1 MFFSLA
7 LLLPRVR
14 RASCWSSPPAPR
26 RARAPA
32 ASTPHA
38 QKVASRNLGTLTAAA
53 GPSPCDPY
61 RQALPMRPSL
71 KARTFSFLNYCAS
84 TDDRRTNDATCGPQ
98 EWVADWITALGGN
111 PERTLTAAAGPSPR
125 DPYRH
130 SLAMRPPRKAR
141 PFCFLNYIFWLY
153 VKKRTKRHVFCDSAR
168 SPHRTT
174 KPSRGRLRVVGLK
187 AHTPFAACK

>member
-1 MFFSLA
+1 MPSDQPHEAVPGWVWWCGAAISRYSQKTCLFVRFFT
-7 LLLPRVR
+7 
-14 RASCWSSPPAPR
+14 SSQIIKM
-26 RARAPA
+26 
-32 ASTPHA
+32 TPFSFVP
-38 QKVASRNLGTLTAAA
+38 K
-53 GPSPCDPY
+53 GP
-61 RQALPMRPSL
+61 
-71 KARTFSFLNYCAS
+71 TFSFLNYCAS

-174 KPSRGRLRVVGLK
+174 KPSRDRLCIADLK
-187 AHTPFAACK
+187 TPTKFVS